1 MRVSFLVNIPY
12 VSQKKYFI
20 FDKVF
25 WCIID
30 SMNTILP
37 IAFQGELGANSD
49 IAARSVFPNNATLP
63 CLIFADVFTA
73 VREGKADYAMIPID
87 NSIAGRVADIHHLLR
102 DTDTVIIGEHF
113 QLIEHRLFGIPA
125 STLETIREVHS
136 HVHALAQCRTYL
148 REHKLR
154 AVVTEDTAGAAREV
168 REKGDPTIGAI
179 ASPLAGT
186 LYGLAELARNIED
199 AEHNTTRFVI
209 IAREARIPEQ
219 GTDEKVITSIFFR
232 LRSVPAA
239 LYKAI
244 GGFAT
249 NGINLLKLESYLGDG
264 FQSAEFYIEAEA
276 HPDDTAMKLALQELE
291 FFSEEVRFL
300 GTYPAHPYR
309 KM

>member
-1 MRVSFLVNIPY
+1 
-12 VSQKKYFI
+12 
-20 FDKVF
+20 
-25 WCIID
+25 
-30 SMNTILP
+30 MNTKLP
-37 IAFQGELGANSD
+37 IAFQGEPGANSD
-49 IAARSVFPNNATLP
+49 IAARAVFPDSVTLP

-102 DTDTVIIGEHF
+102 DTDTAIVGEHF
-113 QLIEHRLFGIPA
+113 QPIEHRLFGVPEA
-125 STLETIREVHS
+125 TLESIREVHS
-136 HVHALAQCRTYL
+136 HIHALAQCRKYL
-148 REHKLR
+148 HTHKFK
-154 AVVTEDTAGAAREV
+154 AVVAEDTAGAAREV
-168 REKGDPTIGAI
+168 QERGDPAIGAI

-186 LYGLAELARNIED
+186 LYGLVELARDIED

-209 IAREARIPEQ
+209 IAREVHIPKQ
-219 GTDEKVITSIFFR
+219 GSGKVITSIFFR

-249 NGINLLKLESYLGDG
+249 NGINLLKLESYLGEG

-276 HPDDTAMKLALQELE
+276 HPEDPTMKLALQELE
-291 FFSEEVRFL
+291 FFSEEVRSL